1 MRIPLDVAH
10 SVVRALH
17 TIRDDSSL
25 SDGGNIT
32 QTSIQIP
39 SSQPA
44 WAEPLSPNLAAFSI
58 EMDRW
63 PDWAGQKVGEPN
75 EYVNQVLTNLGERTG
90 AMPYLRVGANS
101 EDRATL
107 DLSYEVM
114 NATFPAPTAE
124 VPVPEADHI
133 FIGRDFYALSGNL
146 PDGTPFQWGINL
158 ASLNRTET
166 IAQAKLVADTF
177 QGERAHLTANVNLDA
192 LEIGNEPDFYADG
205 KKLGAAWTPA
215 NYSHTWLDYAQGVSE
230 VIQLGGDGPYLTPGA
245 MAGFETPVWTPEAF
259 FEAGILGDD
268 NIRAV
273 VKQFNQHVYSGA
285 FGDGYPLSPVGGLM
299 DKGTVRTNLT
309 TRANGLK
316 AAKSE
321 GLQYVFSEGNSYANH
336 GQPGTSNTA
345 EGALWAID
353 WMLQLASMG
362 IERMHFHHGV
372 GFRYN
377 FFQPVATDAE
387 HDDGLNMT
395 QRAHI
400 LPVYHAALIV
410 NEAIGTNG
418 NSYVAEINTANDN
431 VVAYGIWEDGDLVR
445 MVVTSTEVYT
455 TDDEEAQEGRNKFEV
470 NLVGVEGRNA
480 TVKRLFVPQ
489 TTAMH
494 GLTWAGQSFDTEDGK
509 PTGEVSEET
518 LDNGVLQID
527 ASSAVLICFK

>member
-17 TIRDDSSL
+17 TIRSDSAQS
-25 SDGGNIT
+25 GNVT
-32 QTSIQIP
+32 QTSVQIP
-39 SSQPA
+39 SNQPA

-75 EYVNQVLTNLGERTG
+75 KYVNQVLTNLGERTG
-90 AMPYLRVGANS
+90 VMPYLRVGANS
-101 EDRATL
+101 EDRATI

-114 NATFPAPTAE
+114 NATFPAATEE
-124 VPVPEADHI
+124 VPVPEADSI
-133 FIGRDFYALSGNL
+133 SIGRDFYALSGNL
-146 PDGTPFQWGINL
+146 PDGTPFQWGVNL

-166 IAQAKLVADTF
+166 IAQAKLIADTF
-177 QGERAHLTANVNLDA
+177 QGDRAHLTANVHLDG
-192 LEIGNEPDFYADG
+192 LEIGNEPDFYSSG
-205 KKLGAAWTPA
+205 KGLGAAWTPA
-215 NYSHTWLDYAQGVSE
+215 NYSQTWLDYAQGVSE

-245 MAGFETPVWTPEAF
+245 MTGFEAPAWTPEASL
-259 FEAGILGDD
+259 EAGILDD
-268 NIRAV
+268 DDIRSV

-285 FGDGYPLSPVGGLM
+285 FADGYPLSPTGSLM
-299 DKGTVRTNLT
+299 DKGT
-309 TRANGLK
+309 
-316 AAKSE
+316 SE
-321 GLQYVFSEGNSYANH
+321 GLQYVFAEGNSYANH

-345 EGALWAID
+345 EAALWAID
-353 WMLQLASMG
+353 WMLHLASMG
-362 IERMHFHHGV
+362 VERMHFHHGV

-377 FFQPVATDAE
+377 FFQPVATDAD
-387 HDDGLNMT
+387 HDDGTNMT
-395 QRAHI
+395 SRAHI
-400 LPVYHAALIV
+400 LPAYHAALIV

-418 NSYVAEINTANDN
+418 NSYVAEISTPNDN

-455 TDDEEAQEGRNKFEV
+455 TDDEDAQEGRNKFEL

-494 GLTWAGQSFDTEDGK
+494 GLTWAGQFFDTEDGK